1 MPRQNRNPPPCFFSF
16 TVLANPI
23 GAMKP
28 KNLYTQTPLANL
40 SYCEMY
46 SIPQAYKKSFK
57 CDTVLSLAFLI
68 SREEGLQIAQK
79 PEDGKIIFHSGG
91 KSITERGSRQLN

>member
-1 MPRQNRNPPPCFFSF
+1 MPRQNRNPPLCFFSF
-16 TVLANPI
+16 TVLVNPT

-28 KNLYTQTPLANL
+28 KNLYTQTPLARL
-40 SYCEMY
+40 SFCETY
-46 SIPQAYKKSFK
+46 SIAQAYKKSFK

-79 PEDGKIIFHSGG
+79 PEDGKIFHSGG
-91 KSITERGSRQLN
+91 KKHN